1 MTARTTF
8 EASVKTATAAKV
20 ASDLADATLA
30 QETINQ
36 SGVNVGYNLQTGSY
50 SALKTAVDNARKTAL
65 SNGLLREQ
73 TKQAALMV
81 ARDLLRDSGDRAPF

>member
-8 EASVKTATAAKV
+8 EASVKTAAVAKV
-20 ASDLADATLA
+20 ASDLADATLT

-50 SALKTAVDNARKTAL
+50 SALKTAVDNA
-65 SNGLLREQ
+65 
-73 TKQAALMV
+73 
-81 ARDLLRDSGDRAPF
+81 